1 MEARLTIAA
10 LNQYSPDLFDDL
22 ELPTPP
28 INAAAIGLQAD
39 QLRAAW
45 TIDKTDFINF
55 LCLETM
61 GMSVAYPDAAFMK
74 LAIGTW
80 SRSHIHEWQR
90 IFDTLFYKYNALWN
104 KDGVISETGTDTH
117 AQNESNTSAS
127 TGTGS
132 TTSTGSTHGY
142 NTTSPDI
149 WTPSDKTE
157 SQASS
162 GTQIANTHTDNVT
175 DTHSNRR
182 VEQGNIGV
190 TMSQE
195 MIQKERD
202 LAMFSIESYIAN
214 EFKKTFCLMIW

>member
-1 MEARLTIAA
+1 MEARLTVSGMT
-10 LNQYSPDLFDDL
+10 QYRPDIFDDL
-22 ELPTPP
+22 ELPVPP
-28 INAAAIGLQAD
+28 VNAASIGLQAD
-39 QLRAAW
+39 QLRQAW

-61 GMSVAYPDAAFMK
+61 GMSLAYPDADFLK
-74 LAIGTW
+74 SAIGTW

-90 IFDTLFYKYNALWN
+90 MFDTLFYKYNALWN
-104 KDGVISETGTDTH
+104 KDGKITESGTDTH
-117 AQNESNTSAS
+117 TQTETETGTG

-132 TTSTGSTHGY
+132 STATGSTHGY

-157 SQASS
+157 SSS
-162 GTQIANTHTDNVT
+162 STDTETESTHTDNT
-175 DTHSNRR
+175 SDTFSHTRI
-182 VEQGNIGV
+182 EQGNIGV

-195 MIQKERD
+195 MIQKERE
-202 LAMFSIESYIAN
+202 LAMFSIETYIAT

>member
-1 MEARLTIAA
+1 MEARLTISG
-10 LNQYSPDLFDDL
+10 LNQYRPDIFDDL

-28 INAAAIGLQAD
+28 VNAASIGLQAD

-61 GMSVAYPDAAFMK
+61 GMSVAYPDSDFMK

-90 IFDTLFYKYNALWN
+90 MFDTLFFKYNPLWN
-104 KDGVISETGTDTH
+104 KDGKVTESGTDTH
-117 AQNESNTSAS
+117 AQTETD

-132 TTSTGSTHGY
+132 GTGSSTTTGNTHGY
-142 NTTSPDI
+142 NATDPV
-149 WTPSDKTE
+149 WTPSDQTQSSSESETE
-157 SQASS
+157 TSS
-162 GTQIANTHTDNVT
+162 THTDNGT
-175 DTHSNRR
+175 NTFSHTRT
-182 VEQGNIGV
+182 EQGNIGV

-195 MIQKERD
+195 LIEREREM
-202 LAMFSIESYIAN
+202 AKFSIEEYIAN

>member
-10 LNQYSPDLFDDL
+10 LNQYSPDIFDNL

-61 GMSVAYPDAAFMK
+61 GMSVAYPDADFMK

-90 IFDTLFYKYNALWN
+90 MFDTLFYQYNPLWN
-104 KDGVISETGTDTH
+104 KDGVVSETGTDTH
-117 AQNESNTSAS
+117 AQTESENGSGNGSGSS
-127 TGTGS
+127 TA
-132 TTSTGSTHGY
+132 TGSTHGY
-142 NTTSPDI
+142 NTTDPV

-157 SQASS
+157 SSTSS
-162 GTQIANTHTDNVT
+162 TTQTATTHTDNVT
-175 DTHSNRR
+175 DTFTHRR

-195 MIQKERD
+195 LIQKERD